1 MKLYKFLINPLLPVL
16 SFVFILI
23 SGESFGGV
31 YLLYLSIGLAHGG
44 IHSIAGFSGIAF
56 LLLSYFMSLQGG
68 KKSISIW
75 SNLSGILLMWISLF
89 LFFYN
94 DKNNY
99 NISTFY
105 ELVPQIFL
113 VIFFSISI
121 CFIVDN
127 ILFLLRHQKN
137 NGYKMNPYK

>member
-1 MKLYKFLINPLLPVL
+1 MKLCKFITNPLIPVI

-31 YLLYLSIGLAHGG
+31 YLLYLSIALTHGG
-44 IHSIAGFSGIAF
+44 MHSITGFSGIAF

-75 SNLSGILLMWISLF
+75 FNLSGILLMWISLF

-99 NISTFY
+99 NISTFF

-127 ILFLLRHQKN
+127 ILCLFRDQRN
-137 NGYKMNPYK
+137 NSYKMNSYK